1 MIDKGLNMPRGGMH
15 KGTLKPTWN
24 AGKTTAV
31 RLPIA
36 KKDEILKLARAI
48 DAIEGEAIV
57 IEKSSFLEAISL
69 LEKALE
75 LKANTGGAIKE
86 KIKEALILIN
96 PN

>member
-1 MIDKGLNMPRGGMH
+1 MPRGGIH

-57 IEKSSFLEAISL
+57 IEKNSFLEAISI

-75 LKANTGGAIKE
+75 LKPNAGGAIKE
-86 KIKEALILIN
+86 QIRQALILIK
-96 PN
+96 P

>member
-1 MIDKGLNMPRGGMH
+1 MIDKEVSMPRGGIH

>member
-1 MIDKGLNMPRGGMH
+1 MPRGGIH

>member
-1 MIDKGLNMPRGGMH
+1 MPRGGIH

-24 AGKTTAV
+24 AVKTTAV

>member
-1 MIDKGLNMPRGGMH
+1 LIDKEVSMPRGGIH

-75 LKANTGGAIKE
+75 LKANAGGAIKE

>member
-1 MIDKGLNMPRGGMH
+1 MSMPRGGIH

>member
-1 MIDKGLNMPRGGMH
+1 LIGEDLNMPRGGIH

-48 DAIEGEAIV
+48 DAIEGEAIAV
-57 IEKSSFLEAISL
+57 ERDSFLEAISL

-75 LKANTGGAIKE
+75 LKPNAGGAIKE
-86 KIKEALILIN
+86 KIREAIILLR
-96 PN
+96 P

>member
-1 MIDKGLNMPRGGMH
+1 MPRGGIH

-36 KKDEILKLARAI
+36 KKDEILKLARDI

-75 LKANTGGAIKE
+75 LKANAGGAIKE

>member
-1 MIDKGLNMPRGGMH
+1 MPRGGIH

-48 DAIEGEAIV
+48 DAIEGEAIAV
-57 IEKSSFLEAISL
+57 EKDSFLEAISL

-75 LKANTGGAIKE
+75 LK
-86 KIKEALILIN
+86 
-96 PN
+96 PNAG

>member
-1 MIDKGLNMPRGGMH
+1 MPRGGIH

-75 LKANTGGAIKE
+75 LKANAGGAIKE

>member
-1 MIDKGLNMPRGGMH
+1 MPRGGIH
-15 KGTLKPTWN
+15 KGTLKSTWN

-36 KKDEILKLARAI
+36 KKGEILRLARAI

-57 IEKSSFLEAISL
+57 IEKNSFLEAILL

-75 LKANTGGAIKE
+75 LKPNAGGAIKE
-86 KIKEALILIN
+86 QIRQALILIK
-96 PN
+96 P

>member
-1 MIDKGLNMPRGGMH
+1 MPRGGIH

-36 KKDEILKLARAI
+36 KKDDILKLARAI

-57 IEKSSFLEAISL
+57 IEKESFLQAILL

-75 LKANTGGAIKE
+75 LKPNAGGAIKE
-86 KIKEALILIN
+86 QIRQALILIK
-96 PN
+96 P

>member
-1 MIDKGLNMPRGGMH
+1 MPRGGIH

-36 KKDEILKLARAI
+36 KKDDILKLARAI

-57 IEKSSFLEAISL
+57 IEKESFLEAILL

-75 LKANTGGAIKE
+75 LKPNAGGAIKE
-86 KIKEALILIN
+86 QIRQALILIK
-96 PN
+96 P

>member
-1 MIDKGLNMPRGGMH
+1 VSMPRGGIH

>member
-1 MIDKGLNMPRGGMH
+1 MPRGGIH

-48 DAIEGEAIV
+48 DAIEGEAIA
-57 IEKSSFLEAISL
+57 IEKDSFLDSL
-69 LEKALE
+69 RKSLRIKA
-75 LKANTGGAIKE
+75 
-86 KIKEALILIN
+86 
-96 PN
+96 

>member
-1 MIDKGLNMPRGGMH
+1 MPRGGIH

-36 KKDEILKLARAI
+36 KKDDILKLARAI

-75 LKANTGGAIKE
+75 LKANAGGAIKE